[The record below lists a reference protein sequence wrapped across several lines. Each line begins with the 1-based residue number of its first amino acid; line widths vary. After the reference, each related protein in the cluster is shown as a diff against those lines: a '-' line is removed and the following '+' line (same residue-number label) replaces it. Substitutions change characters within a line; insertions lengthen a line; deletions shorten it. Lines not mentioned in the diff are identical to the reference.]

1 MQTVSGILEQYK
13 KSPKE
18 FPLQQEEAI
27 KHFNRLGFPTTKN
40 EEWKYTNISPILNK
54 DFSFP
59 VADLKIS
66 QEEILKRFPF
76 LKDSIYVVTENG
88 RLNTEISNLKNLPVG
103 IEIKNLRDVKNL
115 PLVKK
120 HFNLY
125 VDVQEDAFGA
135 LNTAFANDGIVIL
148 VSQNAVI
155 EQPIYLVNISSS
167 IQEAINVYDRLL
179 IIAEKNSKAKIFS
192 INISQNNTSETFV
205 NSQAEVFSDE
215 NSSLEFCVLQ
225 SENEK
230 SFHING
236 THVYQSANSKF
247 ETTTITLGGAIHRN
261 KLHIKLD
268 GQNCE
273 THMHGLYIAGGSQ
286 LLDNHT
292 AVYHSQPHCNSN
304 QLYKGILGGKAH
316 GVFNGKI
323 LVEKDAQK
331 TNAYQSN
338 KNILLTNDAVINAKP
353 QLEIFADDVKCTH
366 GATTGQMDDD
376 TLFYLR
382 ARGINENNA
391 KALLNLA
398 FADDVLNKIS
408 DDDFRNYVHTLT
420 EKKLKEVL

>member
-225 SENEK
+225 SEN
-230 SFHING
+230 
-236 THVYQSANSKF
+236 
-247 ETTTITLGGAIHRN
+247 
-261 KLHIKLD
+261 
-268 GQNCE
+268 
-273 THMHGLYIAGGSQ
+273 
-286 LLDNHT
+286 
-292 AVYHSQPHCNSN
+292 
-304 QLYKGILGGKAH
+304 
-316 GVFNGKI
+316 
-323 LVEKDAQK
+323 
-331 TNAYQSN
+331 
-338 KNILLTNDAVINAKP
+338 
-353 QLEIFADDVKCTH
+353 
-366 GATTGQMDDD
+366 
-376 TLFYLR
+376 
-382 ARGINENNA
+382 
-391 KALLNLA
+391 
-398 FADDVLNKIS
+398 
-408 DDDFRNYVHTLT
+408 
-420 EKKLKEVL
+420 